1 MRHPAVQFILDEAK
15 GQKMR
20 DKEINHLAGY
30 NANQMSR
37 FRSGESQKNDIQMVS
52 DYLAVLGYKLEIVP
66 LG

>member
-15 GQKMR
+15 GQKVR
-20 DKEINHLAGY
+20 DKEINHRAGY